1 MTLSEY
7 EVRKEK
13 VQKLRAMGIQP
24 YAQKFDKIHT
34 IAALYAIEKQGKGF
48 RWVEEIIETPEI
60 PYKTA
65 GRLTL
70 FRSHGKLSFA
80 KLLDET
86 GEIQLM
92 FHRDTCKVT
101 KPLWWKEETILSV
114 WEWENEIS
122 AYKLMEKLVDV
133 GDFIGVSGELFHTHK
148 GELTLF
154 VSEYTFLSKAIQPL
168 GDKFHGI
175 GEDQEKAYRQRYL
188 DMIFNRETLERMHL
202 RSTFLKVIREF
213 YRSKWFTEIETPIL
227 GTSASGAAAR
237 PFLTRHNDYDM
248 DVYLRISPET
258 SLKKATAGMFEKVFE
273 VAKDFRNEWSDP
285 SHLQEFTMIE
295 HYAAYWNHEDNM
307 HFTEEMFD
315 YIFTSIPELK
325 KTIQVTD
332 KQGISKEVSFDT
344 PRQRIDY
351 VAQIKKDSGIDVSLY
366 DLKDEEKLRWDI
378 LSAWHRWEGIEK
390 QGVTTMIDYLYK
402 KVTRPQIVG
411 PAFMIN
417 YPKLMQPLA
426 RVSDTDSHIV
436 EQRQLLINGREVIKA
451 YSELI
456 DPVEQQANFDMQAKA
471 LAAWDEDATAGDS
484 SFVQA
489 MEYGMPPQSGWGMGI
504 DRIFA
509 LLTEQTNIR
518 DVILF
523 PLMKPESNTQI
534 ITDEKGKKSE

>member
-13 VQKLRAMGIQP
+13 VQKLRTLGIQP
-24 YAQKFDKIHT
+24 YAEKFDKIHT
-34 IAALYAIEKQGKGF
+34 IAQLYAIEKQSKEF
-48 RWVEEIIETPEI
+48 RWIEKIIETPEI

-80 KLLDET
+80 KLLDES

-92 FHRDTCKVT
+92 FHKDACKIT
-101 KPLWWKEETILSV
+101 KIHWWKEELMLSV

-122 AYKLMEKLVDV
+122 AYKLIEKLIDV
-133 GDFIGVSGELFHTHK
+133 GDFIGVSWELFHTHK

-154 VSEYTFLSKAIQPL
+154 VSEYAFLSKAIQPL

-175 GEDQEKAYRQRYL
+175 WEDQEKAYRQRYL
-188 DMIFNRETLERMHL
+188 DMIFNRETLDRLHL
-202 RSTFLKVIREF
+202 RSKFLKVIREF
-213 YRSKWFTEIETPIL
+213 YRSKWFIEIETPIL

-237 PFLTRHNDYDM
+237 PFITHHNDYDM

-295 HYAAYWNHEDNM
+295 HYATYWNHENNM
-307 HFTEEMFD
+307 RFTEEMFD
-315 YIFTSIPELK
+315 YIFTNIPELK

-332 KQGISKEVSFDT
+332 KQGVWKEVSFNT
-344 PRQRIDY
+344 PRKRIDY
-351 VAQIKKDSGIDVSLY
+351 VAQIKKDSGIDVSSY
-366 DLKDEEKLRWDI
+366 DRHDEEKLRWDI
-378 LSAWHRWEGIEK
+378 LRAWHTWEGIEK

-426 RVSDTDSHIV
+426 RVSDKDSHIV

-456 DPVEQQANFDMQAKA
+456 DPVLQQENFDIQAKA
-471 LAAWDEDATAGDS
+471 LDAWDEDATAWDP

-523 PLMKPESNTQI
+523 PLMKPESNTQNT
-534 ITDEKGKKSE
+534 TDEKSPE

>member
-13 VQKLRAMGIQP
+13 VQKLRTLGIQP
-24 YAQKFDKIHT
+24 YAEKFDKIHT
-34 IAALYAIEKQGKGF
+34 IADLYAIEKQGKWF
-48 RWVEEIIETPEI
+48 RWVEEIIESPEI
-60 PYKTA
+60 SYKTA

-80 KLLDET
+80 KLLDES

-92 FHRDTCKVT
+92 FHKDACKIT
-101 KPLWWKEETILSV
+101 KIHWWKEELMLSV

-154 VSEYTFLSKAIQPL
+154 VSEYAFLSKAIQPL

-175 GEDQEKAYRQRYL
+175 WEDQEKAYRQRYL
-188 DMIFNRETLERMHL
+188 DMIFNRETLDRLHL
-202 RSTFLKVIREF
+202 RSKFLKVIREF
-213 YRSKWFTEIETPIL
+213 YRSKWFIEIETPIL
-227 GTSASGAAAR
+227 WTSASGAAAR
-237 PFLTRHNDYDM
+237 PFITHHNDYDM

-295 HYAAYWNHEDNM
+295 HYATYWNHENNM
-307 HFTEEMFD
+307 RFTEEMFD
-315 YIFTSIPELK
+315 YIFTNIPELK

-332 KQGISKEVSFDT
+332 KQGVWKEVSFNT
-344 PRQRIDY
+344 PRKRIDY
-351 VAQIKKDSGIDVSLY
+351 VAQIKQDSGIDVSSY
-366 DLKDEEKLRWDI
+366 DRHDEERLRWDI
-378 LSAWHRWEGIEK
+378 LAAWHTWEGIEK

-411 PAFMIN
+411 PAFMMN

-426 RVSDTDSHIV
+426 RVSDKDSHIV

-456 DPVEQQANFDMQAKA
+456 DPVLQQENFDIQAKA
-471 LAAWDEDATAGDS
+471 LDAWDEDATAWDP

-523 PLMKPESNTQI
+523 PLMKPESNTQNT
-534 ITDEKGKKSE
+534 TDEKSPE